1 MTQDLFVS
9 TRKGLFRFQR
19 SGGKWQQTY
28 VAFLGQPVTAFL
40 ADPRTG
46 HWYAALNLGHFGA
59 KLHRST
65 NQGATWEE
73 LTMPTLPKSED
84 KDAPSLNQ
92 IWALEAGGADQPG
105 LIWAG
110 SLPAALFRNDR
121 NGEGDW
127 QLVEGLWNL
136 PDRAKWFGGG
146 TDDTALHTLCID
158 PRNSSRLVIAISCGG
173 VWRSEDAGA
182 SWTCRS
188 KGLFA
193 EYMPPDRREDP
204 AIQDPHRIVQC
215 RDKPDHFW
223 CQHHNGIFFSTNDL
237 ESWQFAGPRFGF
249 GVAVHPKE
257 PAKAWFVPAIKD
269 EVRVPAGRPFR
280 RVPHPRRRPV
290 VRAAVERP
298 AGRLRLRPRPA
309 PRPRHRCD
317 RRHAG
322 VRLHHR
328 QPLRDRGSGRALAR
342 RHAPPAAGAC
352 GAVCSWLGRR
362 TSASSSWSDLVRPST
377 SFYGRNRIVAD
388 ELVDGRA
395 KRDHDEITT
404 NGRYPAMRML
414 IAPCVAWNEIKHHH
428 RDTRRP
434 NRTPLPRPWT
444 SR

>member
-65 NQGATWEE
+65 NQGATWDE

-146 TDDTALHTLCID
+146 TDDTALHSLCID

-204 AIQDPHRIVQC
+204 DDPGPAPHR
-215 RDKPDHFW
+215 
-223 CQHHNGIFFSTNDL
+223 
-237 ESWQFAGPRFGF
+237 
-249 GVAVHPKE
+249 AVPGQ
-257 PAKAWFVPAIKD
+257 ARSLLVPAPQRHLLQHQRSR
-269 EVRVPAGRPFR
+269 ELAV
-280 RVPHPRRRPV
+280 RRP
-290 VRAAVERP
+290 A
-298 AGRLRLRPRPA
+298 LRLRRRGASEGAREGLVRARDQGRAAACRRTATSSRPA
-309 PRPRHRCD
+309 PATAASRSRRCRTACRP
-317 RRHAG
+317 A
-322 VRLHHR
+322 
-328 QPLRDRGSGRALAR
+328 SAT
-342 RHAPPAAGAC
+342 
-352 GAVCSWLGRR
+352 
-362 TSASSSWSDLVRPST
+362 TSSCATPST
-377 SFYGRNRIVAD
+377 SMR
-388 ELVDGRA
+388 
-395 KRDHDEITT
+395 
-404 NGRYPAMRML
+404 PATRWRS
-414 IAPCVAWNEIKHHH
+414 APPPA
-428 RDTRRP
+428 
-434 NRTPLPRPWT
+434 T
-444 SR
+444 ST

>member
-19 SGGKWQQTY
+19 SGGKWQETY
-28 VAFLGQPVTAFL
+28 VAFLGQPVTTFL
-40 ADPRTG
+40 ADPRSG
-46 HWYAALNLGHFGA
+46 YWYATLNLGHFGA

-65 NQGATWEE
+65 NQGATWDE

-92 IWALEAGGADQPG
+92 IWVLEAGGADQPG

-121 NGEGDW
+121 DGAGDW

-146 TDDTALHTLCID
+146 TDDTALHSLCID

-215 RDKPDHFW
+215 RDRPDHFW

-249 GVAVHPKE
+249 GVAVHPKD

-269 EVRVPAGRPFR
+269 EVRVPQDGKFVASRTRDGGKTFEALSNGLPTGFGYDL
-280 RVPHPRRRPV
+280 V
-290 VRAAVERP
+290 
-298 AGRLRLRPRPA
+298 L
-309 PRPRHRCD
+309 
-317 RRHAG
+317 RHALDIDATGDTLAFASTTGNLYVTEDQGEHWHAVSHHLPPVHAVRFAG
-322 VRLHHR
+322 V
-328 QPLRDRGSGRALAR
+328 Q
-342 RHAPPAAGAC
+342 
-352 GAVCSWLGRR
+352 
-362 TSASSSWSDLVRPST
+362 
-377 SFYGRNRIVAD
+377 
-388 ELVDGRA
+388 
-395 KRDHDEITT
+395 
-404 NGRYPAMRML
+404 
-414 IAPCVAWNEIKHHH
+414 
-428 RDTRRP
+428 
-434 NRTPLPRPWT
+434 
-444 SR
+444 